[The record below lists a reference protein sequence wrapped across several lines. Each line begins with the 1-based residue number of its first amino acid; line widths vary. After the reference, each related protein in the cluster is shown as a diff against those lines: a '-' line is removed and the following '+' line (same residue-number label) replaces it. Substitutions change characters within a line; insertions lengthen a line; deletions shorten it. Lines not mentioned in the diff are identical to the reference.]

1 MDLTKKTSDVIPTKI
16 VKLANKEIRKDLAN
30 CVNQYIKKNEFASEL
45 KAAEITSI
53 FKNRM
58 H

>member
-1 MDLTKKTSDVIPTKI
+1 MDLTKKTSGVIPTKI
-16 VKLANKEIRKDLAN
+16 VKLANKEIHKDLAN
-30 CVNQYIKKNEFASEL
+30 CINQYIKKNEFASEL

>member
-1 MDLTKKTSDVIPTKI
+1 MDLTIKTSGVIPTKI
-16 VKLANKEIRKDLAN
+16 VRLANKEIRKDLAN
-30 CVNQYIKKNEFASEL
+30 CINQYIKKNEFASEL

-53 FKNRM
+53 FKYRM